1 MWYSK
6 PDDFQQ
12 VPLTVEISK
21 ILENESSEP
30 QIKKSEL
37 AQRMDRAARAQLL
50 GFDFG
55 VGREDEDENLEAAD
69 KENEAAFAFATE
81 TEALRQVCNPS

>member
-1 MWYSK
+1 M

-12 VPLTVEISK
+12 VPLTIEILK
-21 ILENESSEP
+21 ILENEFSEP
-30 QIKKSEL
+30 QIKKLEL

-55 VGREDEDENLEAAD
+55 VVREDKDGNLEAAD
-69 KENEAAFAFATE
+69 KGDEAAFASE
-81 TEALRQVCNPS
+81 TEALRQACNPS